1 MKAPA
6 RRLTR
11 QHFALYRG
19 WLEGATIE
27 GLHTAYGEP
36 GTDVRVTRRLVA
48 TLRDALAIGARRARD
63 IEAAHLLRL
72 KPGSIPPAELHGRD
86 DTPSLDNYRAQI
98 DPDGVYGEAEL
109 LELYRADFPAEKS
122 PRVDRKIAR
131 NARLRA
137 RQAAALARMERALA
151 EAPSPDHPLDG
162 WFEPA
167 LAARLTATGLST
179 LADLLALI
187 RRRRHRWYAAVP
199 RLGPK
204 GAQRVTA
211 WLSLHAAS
219 LGEELSVLAITP
231 RRQLT
236 AGHPAL
242 ARPPQVGTSVDV
254 VPLESLRVPNELDG
268 SRGLNRAPLPA
279 HQASLNTDLDAINAW
294 ISICGSRSEH
304 TARAY
309 RREAERLLLWAV
321 IVKRKPLSSLNT
333 LDCGE
338 YINQFLADPQPAGRW
353 IGKGKAERF
362 DPAWRPF
369 AKPLPEGSRE
379 TARKLLSALCGWLVR
394 QQYLQVNPFHG
405 LPRVGTRKADLDATG
420 RALTHAQWRFVL
432 QTVNRPRPTPAEL
445 RDQFALLLAYATG
458 LRRAEL
464 VAATT
469 GALSRKALDGALED
483 AWTLKVRGKG
493 KRERVVP
500 MPARLIDTLAG
511 LLRSRPAPCTLE
523 TAPKDTPLIGHLT
536 TGRPLTPDALARLYK
551 RIFERAA
558 QQLERA
564 YPGAATDLRQAS
576 THWLRHTHAN
586 HSLDAGSDLRDVQA
600 GLGHASLATTTI
612 YTKGDAARQYRAVE
626 KFYEAGLD
634 LGAPASP
641 RSDSRVRD

>member
-1 MKAPA
+1 MSPAA

-27 GLHTAYGEP
+27 GLHAAYGEP

-48 TLRDALAIGARRARD
+48 TLRDALATGARRARD

-72 KPGSIPPAELHGRD
+72 KPGSIPPAELHGRED
-86 DTPSLDNYRAQI
+86 APSLEDYRAQV

-109 LELYRADFPAEKS
+109 LELYRADFPAEQS

-137 RQAAALARMERALA
+137 RQAAALARMEKALA
-151 EAPSPDHPLDG
+151 EAPAPDHPLDG

-167 LAARLTATGLST
+167 LAARLSAAGLST
-179 LADLLALI
+179 LDDLLALI

-204 GAQRVTA
+204 GARRITA

-219 LGEELSVLAITP
+219 LGEELSVLATTP
-231 RRQLT
+231 RRQLG

-242 ARPPQVGTSVDV
+242 ARPPLPGTSADV
-254 VPLESLRVPNELDG
+254 VPLEALRVPNELDG
-268 SRGLNRAPLPA
+268 SHGLNRAPLPR
-279 HQASLNTDLDAINAW
+279 HQASLNTDLEAINAW

-333 LDCGE
+333 PDCGE

-379 TARKLLSALCGWLVR
+379 TARKLLSAMCGWLVR

-405 LPRVGTRKADLDATG
+405 LPRAGTRKADLDATG
-420 RALTHAQWRFVL
+420 RSLTHAQWRFVL
-432 QTVNRPRPTPAEL
+432 QTVSRPEPTPAEL
-445 RDQFALLLAYATG
+445 RDRFALLFAYATG

-500 MPARLIDTLAG
+500 MPARLIETLAG
-511 LLRSRPAPCTLE
+511 LLRSRPVPYTLE
-523 TAPKDTPLIGHLT
+523 TAPSGTPLIGHLT
-536 TGRPLTPDALARLYK
+536 TGHPLTPDALARLYK

-558 QQLERA
+558 QELERA
-564 YPGAATDLRQAS
+564 YPGAASDLRRAS

-586 HSLDAGSDLRDVQA
+586 HALDAGSDLRDVQA

-612 YTKGDAARQYRAVE
+612 YTKSDAARQYRAIE
-626 KFYEAGLD
+626 KFFDAGLGVTD
-634 LGAPASP
+634 TPSP
-641 RSDSRVRD
+641 SQF